1 MKNKTNKTNKKN
13 KLNIMMLML
22 VLSISIVA
30 GCDEANGV
38 NATEN
43 EAVWQQENSQEIA
56 AQNKSDLKTA
66 DSKTTEQE
74 NEKAQKSSDN
84 TKSRKDTQGKSN
96 SQKSDSANK
105 SDSQNESDS
114 QNKSDSA
121 NKSDSQKKDS
131 KNKKDEDKGRKSEKK
146 VKKGWI
152 FYGSR
157 STELSA
163 KEKAKLDSMVRSWT
177 QGSIS
182 EDGLEEKMC
191 AYLTKQGRD
200 FVTAGIMGRSRC
212 LFDSVN
218 DIPNY
223 SALLKERHGLYNF
236 MGLYTEGKY
245 DSTGHL
251 ICYYWEAGVM

>member
-13 KLNIMMLML
+13 KLNIMLLML

-43 EAVWQQENSQEIA
+43 EADWQQEDSQEIA

-96 SQKSDSANK
+96 SQ
-105 SDSQNESDS
+105 
-114 QNKSDSA
+114 KSDSA